1 MIVKEVPIREIK
13 VKDRAREDM
22 GDITALADSIKAVGL
37 LQPITLD
44 ENMNLLAGERRLE
57 AHKKL
62 DRQTIPAVTRPARTK
77 GDKAE
82 IELFENIHRKDLTW
96 PERCKLELKYFN
108 LKIDEHG
115 EYNASTGKGWSQNK
129 QAAATGKS
137 QTEVHRN
144 LELAETLEVLPE
156 LSEFENETDAYKE
169 TKKLEEN
176 LTIYQ
181 MKKKIPTH
189 IELAPQ
195 WAKDHYKIGDA
206 LVEMRKLAVEPPL
219 VHFAEVDPPY
229 GVDLDKRKSR
239 NTDGTLMTEYFE
251 WDDYLEKFME
261 VAELVYKIVQPNSFA
276 VFWYGMSWH
285 HEVLTILRKVGWG
298 VPDIPAVWVKGGSGQ
313 TAQPDTTLGSCYEP
327 FFLARKGQPKLARAG
342 RGNVFYHDKVYK
354 KHHPTEK
361 PLSLMMDM
369 LETIVFPG
377 SIIMIPFLGSGVTL
391 RAAYKM
397 GHTGYGW
404 DLSETYKEGF
414 LKRVGEDHGTG
425 LSKTETSA
433 EPSAVGSVAGDSEE
447 DGLEAGGVPA

>member
-1 MIVKEVPIREIK
+1 MTHIVKEVAVREIK

-22 GDITALADSIKAVGL
+22 GDIAALADSIKAIGL
-37 LQPITLD
+37 LQPITID
-44 ENMNLLAGERRLE
+44 ENFNLLAGERRLE

-62 DRQTIPAVTRPARTK
+62 DRQVIPAIMRSAKTK
-77 GDKAE
+77 GDRTE

-96 PERCKLELKYFN
+96 PERCKLELKYYN
-108 LKIDEHG
+108 LRIDEQG
-115 EYNASTGKGWSQNK
+115 EWNASTGKGWSQNK
-129 QAAATGKS
+129 QAASTGKS
-137 QTEVHRN
+137 QSEVHRN
-144 LELAETLEVLPE
+144 LELAETLEVFPE
-156 LSEFENETDAYKE
+156 LGELQTESEAYKE

-176 LTIYQ
+176 LSIYKMTQ
-181 MKKKIPTH
+181 KVPTH
-189 IELAPQ
+189 IQLAPQ

-206 LVEMRKLAVEPPL
+206 LVEMRKMAADPPV

-239 NTDGTLMTEYFE
+239 NADDSLMDTYME
-251 WDDYLEKFME
+251 WEDYLNKFTE
-261 VAELVYKIVQPNSFA
+261 VSELVYKIVQPNSFA

-285 HEVLTILRKVGWG
+285 REVLDVLRKTGWG
-298 VPDIPAVWVKGGSGQ
+298 VPDIPAIWAKGGSGQ
-313 TAQPDTTLGSCYEP
+313 TAQPDTTFGSCYEP

-342 RGNVFYHDKVYK
+342 KGNVFTHDKVYK

-361 PLSLMMDM
+361 PLSLMIDI

-377 SIIMIPFLGSGVTL
+377 SIILIPFLGSGVTL

-414 LKRVGEDHGTG
+414 LRRVGEDHGG
-425 LSKTETSA
+425 LPKTESSA
-433 EPSAVGSVAGDSEE
+433 QPSDAANNQGDGAA
-447 DGLEAGGVPA
+447 DGHPA